1 MLLPSNI
8 CSSLQPSEQHVKY
21 NIPYPYDDGW
31 PTRANMKE
39 QIMKSLT
46 KSATKTLLVS
56 AAIATLFSASVMAN
70 EMENNKVSPVTSI
83 SQTQD
88 VVAVDYSF
96 SQDFNASFENQL
108 NKIDAAITAQIDESI
123 KMVNQQISAQLA
135 KLFN

>member
-1 MLLPSNI
+1 
-8 CSSLQPSEQHVKY
+8 
-21 NIPYPYDDGW
+21 
-31 PTRANMKE
+31 
-39 QIMKSLT
+39 
-46 KSATKTLLVS
+46 
-56 AAIATLFSASVMAN
+56 
-70 EMENNKVSPVTSI
+70 MENNKVSPVTSI

>member
-1 MLLPSNI
+1 MA
-8 CSSLQPSEQHVKY
+8 
-21 NIPYPYDDGW
+21 
-31 PTRANMKE
+31 TRANMKE

-83 SQTQD
+83 SQTLD